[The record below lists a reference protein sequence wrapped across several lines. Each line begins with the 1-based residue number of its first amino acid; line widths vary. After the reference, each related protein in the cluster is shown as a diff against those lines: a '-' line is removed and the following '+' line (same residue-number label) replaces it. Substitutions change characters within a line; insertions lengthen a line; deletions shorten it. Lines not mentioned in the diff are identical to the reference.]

1 MKQFFGKVLKKNL
14 ILRCDFFS
22 RDKETALIK
31 TPRLEFTFES

>member
-14 ILRCDFFS
+14 ILRCDFS

-31 TPRLEFTFES
+31 TRRLEFTFES